1 MSAIS
6 IGDLASSF
14 LMRSRATQLK
24 RQIDSLTQ
32 EMATGQT
39 SKVTE
44 RLGGDYS
51 YLTDI
56 DQNLSRLEGF
66 AVATTE
72 TGLFLDAA
80 QARIERMAT
89 IGKDLAS
96 DLLSTVPTHLDA
108 VRVSNSDRA
117 AINLEQVM
125 SELNGSVAGRSIF
138 GGTSTGAAPLASADD
153 LLSALRGTIA
163 GLGSAT
169 AIKAAAQAWFDS
181 PGGFRAAV
189 YSGSDDALA
198 PMAVGADEN
207 VSMPY
212 MADDPAFRNLLRDL
226 ALTALAADP
235 VLNLSG
241 DTQNELMAANAE
253 GLLSSQNALAAVGA
267 DIGFAQAQVEY
278 ASVRNS
284 AARTAL
290 AMSRN
295 TLLEADPVDVVPQ
308 LEEAQFQ
315 LESLFLVAS
324 RTSQLSLSSFLR

>member
-24 RQIDSLTQ
+24 RQIDSLSQ
-32 EMATGQT
+32 ELATGQT
-39 SKVTE
+39 SKVTQ

-72 TGLFLDAA
+72 AGLFLDAA
-80 QARIERMAT
+80 QARVERMAT
-89 IGKDLAS
+89 IGKELAT

-108 VRVSNSDRA
+108 VREANSARA
-117 AINLEQVM
+117 AINLDQVIT
-125 SELNGSVAGRSIF
+125 ELNGSVAGRSIF
-138 GGTSTGAAPLASADD
+138 GGTATGAAPLASADD
-153 LLSALRGTIA
+153 LLSGLRGTIA
-163 GLGSAT
+163 GLGSAA
-169 AIKAAAQAWFDS
+169 AIQAAAQAWFDS
-181 PGGFRAAV
+181 PGGFRATV
-189 YSGSDDALA
+189 YSGSDDPLA
-198 PMAVGADEN
+198 PMAVTSDEQ
-207 VSMPY
+207 VSMTY
-212 MADDPAFRNLLRDL
+212 MADDPKFRNLLRDL
-226 ALTALAADP
+226 ALTALATDP
-235 VLNLSG
+235 MLNLSG
-241 DTQNELMAANAE
+241 DIQNEIMGNSAE
-253 GLLSSQNALAAVGA
+253 GLMSGQDALASVGA
-267 DIGFAQAQVEY
+267 DIGYSQSRIEQV
-278 ASVRNS
+278 SVRNN
-284 AARTAL
+284 ATRTAL